1 MMLYCGF
8 RLEKALSSQSEVTRS
23 GSKADDGGPLTP
35 IFASFQSV
43 DSGIVL
49 REAVRFPEHKMFGDV
64 QQRSPRSRRA
74 LEEEGS
80 GFDDSTGPVCFY
92 PNETA
97 VEAFSA
103 IVRVLNDAR
112 TGCEFSSMAEGVS
125 WYTLSLLISDLVV
138 VEMLADDDE
147 SALFVDYFHIN
158 RTYELKIRSDCDSIL
173 CEDFVIYLNVTLLDY
188 TRRLFPY
195 GPTLQDSSL
204 EGVDDGFTTLT
215 ALQPVPIFSNHYN
228 NIYVSRVDH
237 VLI

>member
-1 MMLYCGF
+1 MLFCDV
-8 RLEKALSSQSEVTRS
+8 RLEKALLSQSEEVTRS
-23 GSKADDGGPLTP
+23 SSEADDGGPLTP
-35 IFASFQSV
+35 IFASLQSV
-43 DSGIVL
+43 DSGVVL
-49 REAVRFPEHKMFGDV
+49 REAMRFPEHKMFGDV

-80 GFDDSTGPVCFY
+80 GFDPVKTCFY

-112 TGCEFSSMAEGVS
+112 TDCEFSSMAEGVS
-125 WYTLSLLISDLVV
+125 WYTLSLLLSDLVV
-138 VEMLADDDE
+138 VELVADDDD
-147 SALFVDYFHIN
+147 SVLFVDYFHIN
-158 RTYELKIRSDCDSIL
+158 RTYELKVRSDCDSFL

-204 EGVDDGFTTLT
+204 QGVDDGFATLT
-215 ALQPVPIFSNHYN
+215 ALQPVPIFSNHYS
-228 NIYVSRVDH
+228 NIYVSHVDH
-237 VLI
+237 A